1 MTWGTRSDTLL
12 CSTRRQR
19 CHCRPWRW
27 AGVRRM
33 DIKRDTSYMYKGAR
47 STGITPEELL
57 WLCGGISHLLG
68 WSGDKERLY
77 RLVRKASYVLGC
89 SLDSAEEETAELSS
103 MLETLSHPLQGIL
116 ATLGCPTLLLPA
128 YCGQIL
134 QEAHLVGWSLPAPSL
149 LLTIADAIVLC
160 TTVYLFWL
168 FFVCL
173 SSSCCL
179 PLNWIH
185 LLL

>member
-1 MTWGTRSDTLL
+1 MSRSTENEHQEGHLLYVPRCQEYRENSWGTSTTLWWHQP
-12 CSTRRQR
+12 SSR
-19 CHCRPWRW
+19 
-27 AGVRRM
+27 V
-33 DIKRDTSYMYKGAR
+33 
-47 STGITPEELL
+47 
-57 WLCGGISHLLG
+57 

-89 SLDSAEEETAELSS
+89 CLDSAEEETAKLSS

-116 ATLGCPTLLLPA
+116 ATLGCPSLLLPA

-149 LLTIADAIVLC
+149 LLTIADAIVPC

-179 PLNWIH
+179 PLNWI
-185 LLL
+185 LLLL